1 MTRAYPIRR
10 RRWLVAAVAIL
21 CLPGAASG
29 KPRQKSARAEAGRLA
44 EEKTG
49 TLTTRDGLR
58 LRLVTDLGSVRILTE
73 NPSGQVGYRVR
84 IETDSREP
92 DAQNLLK
99 QYQLTARNTS
109 AGVELSGQ
117 AASLERRKGEKFRGR
132 LWVNFE
138 VSVPRNYNLD
148 VSTQG
153 GNIETQDIDG
163 RANLVTAGGNI
174 TAGKAGGSEAA
185 GARLETQ
192 GGHIT
197 VQDVNGEL
205 RAITAG
211 GHIHAANVKGDAV
224 LRSGGGHI
232 RVGNISGTV
241 QLETGGG
248 NIAVQRAGSNV
259 SVTTGGGQIDFG
271 EAVGSIRART
281 GGGGIRILRLTG
293 PTQLDTGGGSIYLT
307 QVQGAVRAQTG
318 GGTIT
323 AWFAGDGKP
332 RKLKGASQ
340 LESGAGDIVVY
351 LPRELAVTIEAII
364 ESGGDH
370 HIEADPSLP
379 MKITRSGSA
388 GSERGVRGECAL
400 NGGGEVL
407 RLKTAAGNI
416 RLKFSDTG
424 PQILL
429 NQQQME
435 QLEQRLRLQEHIQT
449 HVEQQLQQA
458 DKQRQKIEEREGS
471 RLEELGRKL
480 EELWLGSI
488 RADADTQQQKLVH
501 SVLPA
506 YPDAAKQAGVE
517 GPVRLK
523 AVIAK
528 DGTVQSLRVLSGDA
542 ALVDAAVEAVRQW
555 RYQPTLVD
563 GKPVSVI
570 TIVTVDFRLK

>member
-1 MTRAYPIRR
+1 
-10 RRWLVAAVAIL
+10 VAAVAIV

-29 KPRQKSARAEAGRLA
+29 KPRQKPAPAQAGRA
-44 EEKTG
+44 VEEKTG

-58 LRLVTDLGSVRILTE
+58 LRLVADLGNVRILTE
-73 NPSGQVGYRVR
+73 NPSGQVNYRIR
-84 IETDSREP
+84 IETESREP
-92 DAQNLLK
+92 DAQDLLK
-99 QYQLTARNTS
+99 QYQLTARNSS

-117 AASLERRKGEKFRGR
+117 AASVDLGHRKGEKFRGR

-174 TAGKAGGSEAA
+174 TAGKMGGPEAA

-281 GGGGIRILRLTG
+281 GGGGIRILRVTG
-293 PTQLDTGGGSIYLT
+293 PTQLETGGGSIYLT

-332 RKLKGASQ
+332 GKLKGASQ
-340 LESGAGDIVVY
+340 LESSGGDIIVY
-351 LPRELAVTIEAII
+351 LPRELAVTIDAII

-379 MKITRSGSA
+379 MKITRPGSG
-388 GSERGVRGECAL
+388 GGGVRGECTL

-424 PQILL
+424 PEIRL

-449 HVEQQLQQA
+449 HVEQQLRQA
-458 DKQRQKIEEREGS
+458 ERRRQRIEEREQGS
-471 RLEELGRKL
+471 LEELGRKL
-480 EELWLGSI
+480 EELWQGSI
-488 RADADTQQQKLVH
+488 RVDADTQQQKLVH
-501 SVLPA
+501 SVLPV

-523 AVIAK
+523 AVIGK
-528 DGTVQSLRVLSGDA
+528 DGTVQSLRVRSGDA

-570 TIVTVDFRLK
+570 TTVTVDFRLK

>member
-1 MTRAYPIRR
+1 MARAYPIRC

-29 KPRQKSARAEAGRLA
+29 KPRQKPARAEADRLA

-99 QYQLTARNTS
+99 QYQLTARNSS

-307 QVQGAVRAQTG
+307 QVHGAVRAQTG

-332 RKLKGASQ
+332 GKLKGASQ

-416 RLKFSDTG
+416 RLKFSDTD
-424 PQILL
+424 PQIRL

-449 HVEQQLQQA
+449 HVEQQLRQA
-458 DKQRQKIEEREGS
+458 EKQRQKIEEREGG

-501 SVLPA
+501 SVLPV

-523 AVIAK
+523 VVIAK

-555 RYQPTLVD
+555 RYQPTFVD